1 MKGAPQKCGAYY
13 MKRFFKYYAV
23 FHPDKKGYWLEFPD
37 VSGAFSEGD
46 TFDDAY
52 SMAQDC
58 LALLLISM
66 QEKGRDV
73 PKPSTE
79 EEIKRVAEDGDQ
91 VVLVSVDCKEL
102 YPEYDYDEL

>member
-1 MKGAPQKCGAYY
+1 MRRHFQ
-13 MKRFFKYYAV
+13 YYAL
-23 FHPDKKGYWLEFPD
+23 FTPDGNGYTIEFPD
-37 VSGAFSEGD
+37 VSGAISEGY

-91 VVLVSVDCKEL
+91 IVLVSVDCKEL